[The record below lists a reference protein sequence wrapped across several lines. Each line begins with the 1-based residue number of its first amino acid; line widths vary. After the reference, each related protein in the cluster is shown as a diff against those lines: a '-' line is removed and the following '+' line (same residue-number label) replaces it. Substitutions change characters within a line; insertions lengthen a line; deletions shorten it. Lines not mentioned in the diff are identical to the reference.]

1 MHGNIPCPLTREKE
15 EDAARQPRYGAFH
28 GNDLPSCSRA
38 RWIQLHHK
46 NFTRRGVAIEIPSG
60 MRPLFLLPPPP
71 RRPEIFARS
80 APLVRSCTEKTLRSL
95 PPFLESSSDGR
106 EGDRLERRRR
116 RRGCGD
122 GRENKNREAI
132 IAPSRGASR
141 RGATMGKM
149 RRHARKRGLGFAVWP
164 PQNRRRRREDWHR
177 QDSAWRLA
185 PRLRAR
191 YHLVVCQAPGVGGPR
206 KFAEMQLLQSP
217 STNPQTSPPFAT
229 SSLFLVSGGSI
240 QKP

>member
-1 MHGNIPCPLTREKE
+1 MAPFTVTIFP
-15 EDAARQPRYGAFH
+15 AAVA
-28 GNDLPSCSRA
+28 
-38 RWIQLHHK
+38 IQLLHK
-46 NFTRRGVAIEIPSG
+46 NFTPRGVAIEIPSG
-60 MRPLFLLPPPP
+60 MRPLFSATAA
-71 RRPEIFARS
+71 EIFGRS
-80 APLVRSCTEKTLRSL
+80 GPLVRTSHSL
-95 PPFLESSSDGR
+95 PHSLLGIVGRKGIASSGGGGGG
-106 EGDRLERRRR
+106 GDDDE
-116 RRGCGD
+116 
-122 GRENKNREAI
+122 RENKNREAI
-132 IAPSRGASR
+132 IAPA
-141 RGATMGKM
+141 AMGKM

-229 SSLFLVSGGSI
+229 TVVAYF
-240 QKP
+240 